1 MEIRNVTKMIVKN
14 NKKTLI
20 LMEVVDN
27 RGVWIICKKSIKK
40 KLALRNKILE
50 KQLQNKL
57 WYKVSK

>member
-27 RGVWIICKKSIKK
+27 RGV
-40 KLALRNKILE
+40 
-50 KQLQNKL
+50 
-57 WYKVSK
+57 